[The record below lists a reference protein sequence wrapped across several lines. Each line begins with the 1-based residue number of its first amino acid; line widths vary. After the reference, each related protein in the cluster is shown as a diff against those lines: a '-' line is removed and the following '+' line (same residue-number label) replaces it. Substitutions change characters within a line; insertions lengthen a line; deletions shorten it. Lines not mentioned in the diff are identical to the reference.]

1 MKKPRGIL
9 LTLILCLCLT
19 GCVTGGQHTS
29 QPANAD
35 ASRPPTMGQH
45 NTAEPTQSNSDNT
58 GAVSDAAPQQSD
70 DQPASS
76 AKQSSAKQ
84 SSAKQESTAPVM
96 TGYLPRG
103 DAIQIALHHAG
114 VAQADICDLS
124 CKLEEENGVMI
135 YQVEFEH
142 GQYEYEYEIDAKSG
156 KILDVDIDD

>member
-1 MKKPRGIL
+1 MKKPRGTL

-35 ASRPPTMGQH
+35 DSRPPTMGQH

-96 TGYLPRG
+96 TGYLPRR
-103 DAIQIALHHAG
+103 DAIQIALDHAG

-142 GQYEYEYEIDAKSG
+142 GQYECEYEIDAKSG

>member
-1 MKKPRGIL
+1 
-9 LTLILCLCLT
+9 
-19 GCVTGGQHTS
+19 
-29 QPANAD
+29 
-35 ASRPPTMGQH
+35 MGQH

-70 DQPASS
+70 DQPA
-76 AKQSSAKQ
+76 

-156 KILDVDIDD
+156 KILDMDIDD

>member
-1 MKKPRGIL
+1 MKKPRGTL

-84 SSAKQESTAPVM
+84 ESTAPVM

-103 DAIQIALHHAG
+103 DAIQIALDHAG
-114 VAQADICDLS
+114 VAQADIYDLS
-124 CKLEEENGVMI
+124 CKLEEENGVMN

>member
-1 MKKPRGIL
+1 MKKPRGTL

-45 NTAEPTQSNSDNT
+45 TRRSRPSPIRTTQAPSPMP
-58 GAVSDAAPQQSD
+58 APQQSD
-70 DQPASS
+70 DQPA
-76 AKQSSAKQ
+76 

-103 DAIQIALHHAG
+103 DAIQIALDHAG

>member
-1 MKKPRGIL
+1 MKKPRGTL

-76 AKQSSAKQ
+76 AKQ
-84 SSAKQESTAPVM
+84 ESTAPVM

-103 DAIQIALHHAG
+103 DAIQIALDHAG
-114 VAQADICDLS
+114 VAQADIYDLS
-124 CKLEEENGVMI
+124 CKLEEENGVMN

>member
-1 MKKPRGIL
+1 MKKPRGTL

-58 GAVSDAAPQQSD
+58 GAVSDAAPQQSG

-76 AKQSSAKQ
+76 AKPAAK
-84 SSAKQESTAPVM
+84 STAPVM

-103 DAIQIALHHAG
+103 DAIQIALDHAG
-114 VAQADICDLS
+114 VAQADVCDLS

>member
-1 MKKPRGIL
+1 MKKPRGTL

-76 AKQSSAKQ
+76 AKPAAK
-84 SSAKQESTAPVM
+84 STAPVM

-103 DAIQIALHHAG
+103 DAIQIALDHAG

>member
-76 AKQSSAKQ
+76 AKQ
-84 SSAKQESTAPVM
+84 ESTAPVM

-103 DAIQIALHHAG
+103 DAIQIALRHAG
-114 VAQADICDLS
+114 LKQADICDLS